1 MEQGR
6 SAPARAVASTDIE
19 GLDDILVG
27 WIDQKP
33 AVSRRRRARLRQDDA
48 RPPVPPGRRPG
59 GGVGAVCHV
68 VGDRGG
74 AAIRC
79 ASHGWDLAGVE
90 IRELTPSEAELDPDG
105 TNTMFHPSELELAET
120 TTRIL
125 QDVQQIRP
133 SRVVFD
139 SLSELRLLAGNA
151 LRYRRQILALKQFF
165 ATRECTVMLLDDMTS
180 TDHDLQVQSIAHGVV
195 LLEQLNPEYGSE
207 RRRLRVVK
215 YRGVSFRGGYHDYV
229 IRTGGIVV
237 FPRLVAAEHRT
248 LGARAKLA
256 SEIPALDALLGG
268 GIEEGTSTLI
278 VGAAGTGKST
288 LAAQFAAA
296 AAERGQ
302 RAALFVFDES
312 PQTLLARCAQLQVD
326 LPSQIEAGRVSIQQ
340 IDPAE
345 LTPGE
350 FTHAI
355 RHAVETDHVSL
366 VVIDSLNGYL
376 NAMPEERFLT
386 VQLHELLMYLGQ
398 RGVATILIG
407 AHQGLIGSQMNT
419 PVEASYLADAVV
431 LLRYFESNGEV
442 RQAISVMK
450 KRGSRHERTH
460 PRVPPRRRPHRCR
473 RDAPWVPRHP
483 DRRPG
488 LRTGPRQSRRRVG
501 RVTTTAASRRC
512 AARARDGPHEQG
524 RPHHPGAC
532 SNRSGSAS
540 ACARPSTSCSPSC
553 DAGAAALLI
562 PEEAIALP
570 STRGALAA
578 CIEQQP
584 PWSDLPVL
592 VLAQAWRAFSHVR
605 RGRAHARERHAARTP
620 GAGHD
625 ASERRADGA
634 AGARPPAADSRPAAR
649 A

>member
-19 GLDDILVG
+19 GLDDILSG
-27 WIDQKP
+27 GLTR
-33 AVSRRRRARLRQDDA
+33 SRLYLVEGVPGSGKTTLALQFLRAGALAGESVLYVTLSETEEELRSVA
-48 RPPVPPGRRPG
+48 L
-59 GGVGAVCHV
+59 
-68 VGDRGG
+68 
-74 AAIRC
+74 
-79 ASHGWDLAGVE
+79 SHGWDLAGVE
-90 IRELTPSEAELDPDG
+90 IRELTPSEAELNPDG

-450 KRGSRHERTH
+450 KRGSRHERSIREFRLEGGRIDVGETL
-460 PRVPPRRRPHRCR
+460 RGFRGILTGVP
-473 RDAPWVPRHP
+473 VYEP
-483 DRRPG
+483 DR
-488 LRTGPRQSRRRVG
+488 VN
-501 RVTTTAASRRC
+501 
-512 AARARDGPHEQG
+512 RAVE
-524 RPHHPGAC
+524 
-532 SNRSGSAS
+532 S
-540 ACARPSTSCSPSC
+540 
-553 DAGAAALLI
+553 DA
-562 PEEAIALP
+562 
-570 STRGALAA
+570 
-578 CIEQQP
+578 
-584 PWSDLPVL
+584 
-592 VLAQAWRAFSHVR
+592 
-605 RGRAHARERHAARTP
+605 
-620 GAGHD
+620 
-625 ASERRADGA
+625 
-634 AGARPPAADSRPAAR
+634 
-649 A
+649 